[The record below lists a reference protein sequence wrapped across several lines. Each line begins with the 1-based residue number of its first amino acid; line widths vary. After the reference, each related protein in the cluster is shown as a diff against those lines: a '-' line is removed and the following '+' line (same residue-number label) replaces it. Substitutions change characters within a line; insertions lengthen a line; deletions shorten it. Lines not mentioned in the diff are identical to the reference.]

1 MYQIKKR
8 EQFGPV
14 TFLWEVVAP
23 EVAKSCLPGHF
34 VMVRIDEMGE
44 RIPLTVADYDRDN
57 GTVRVVDSGLY
68 WAAWIAFAS
77 GTTPQG
83 CPCWWRIRRRAGFP
97 AVAHAQGTGI
107 LYRFNHRVSE

>member
-34 VMVRIDEMGE
+34 VMVRIDEMVIAGQ
-44 RIPLTVADYDRDN
+44 DQN
-57 GTVRVVDSGLY
+57 
-68 WAAWIAFAS
+68 AFAS
-77 GTTPQG
+77 LVKQ
-83 CPCWWRIRRRAGFP
+83 FP
-97 AVAHAQGTGI
+97 VLKLGSFPSADQQPG
-107 LYRFNHRVSE
+107 